1 MARLDW
7 SVDWSEIRSQFQG
20 LQGRHPGL
28 WPLVPRIA
36 LLSAVVVAIGAA
48 SWFGYWSGQLD
59 ELDRRVAEEQTLRKA
74 FVDKTRQVANLDE
87 LRRQK
92 EQVGKY
98 VNALEK
104 QLPSRAEM
112 DALLSEINQ
121 AGIGRGIQFEL
132 FKPGREI
139 VRDYYAE
146 VPIAIRM
153 VGNYHAFGAFTSE
166 ISNLARI
173 VTLGDLQITRIAA
186 GRDVAESAATDNLT
200 MEATVRTYRYL
211 DPEEVFERQ
220 RAERAKSGPK
230 ARPKAKK
237 K

>member
-1 MARLDW
+1 MARF
-7 SVDWSEIRSQFQG
+7 DWSENWSAFRDQFQG

-28 WPLVPRIA
+28 WSIAPRVS
-36 LLSAVVVAIGAA
+36 LLAAVVIVMCAGA
-48 SWFGYWSGQLD
+48 WFGYWSGQVE
-59 ELDRRVAEEQTLRKA
+59 ELNRRVAEEGALRKEFA
-74 FVDKTRQVANLDE
+74 DKTRQVVNLEE

-146 VPIAIRM
+146 LPISIRM
-153 VGNYHAFGAFTSE
+153 VGSYHAFGSFASE

-173 VTLGDLQITRIAA
+173 VTLNDLQIERTSSGRNAA
-186 GRDVAESAATDNLT
+186 PVRASENLT

-211 DPEEVFERQ
+211 DPEEVLERQ
-220 RAERAKSGPK
+220 REERAKS
-230 ARPKAKK
+230 AKAKGGK

>member
-1 MARLDW
+1 MARFDW
-7 SVDWSEIRSQFQG
+7 SVDWAGIRNQFQG

-28 WPLVPRIA
+28 WPVVPRAA
-36 LLSAVVVAIGAA
+36 LLASAVAVIGAVA
-48 SWFGYWSGQLD
+48 WFGYWSGQLD
-59 ELDRRVAEEQTLRKA
+59 ELDRRVAEEQKLKTA
-74 FVDKTRQVANLDE
+74 FVDKTRQVVNLAE

-121 AGIGRGIQFEL
+121 AGVGRGIRFEL

-173 VTLGDLQITRIAA
+173 VTLGDVQVTRPVA
-186 GRDVAESAATDNLT
+186 GRNAAPPTASENLT
-200 MEATVRTYRYL
+200 LEATVRTYRYL
-211 DPEEVFERQ
+211 DQEEVLQRQ
-220 RAERAKSGPK
+220 REARAASV
-230 ARPKAKK
+230 RNDRAKK

>member
-1 MARLDW
+1 MARFDW
-7 SVDWSEIRSQFQG
+7 SVDWAGIRNQFQG

-28 WPLVPRIA
+28 WPAVPRVA
-36 LLSAVVVAIGAA
+36 LLAAVVAVIGAVA
-48 SWFGYWSGQLD
+48 WFGYWSGQLD
-59 ELDRRVAEEQTLRKA
+59 ELDRRVAEEQKLRRA
-74 FVDKTRQVANLDE
+74 FVDKTRQVVNLDE

-121 AGIGRGIQFEL
+121 AGVGRGIQFEL

-173 VTLGDLQITRIAA
+173 VTLGDLQVTRPVA
-186 GRDVAESAATDNLT
+186 GRNAAPLTASENLT
-200 MEATVRTYRYL
+200 LEATVRTYRYL
-211 DPEEVFERQ
+211 DQDEVLQRQ
-220 RAERAKSGPK
+220 REARAASAGNV
-230 ARPKAKK
+230 RAKK